1 MRIIINK
8 FSIFQSIVLVAILGA
23 CQAQHNHYATSSQSF
38 VRHEIHHEHA
48 PVVHKIAPVVYKVAP
63 VHEIKPIVHKVA
75 VPVAHYVVSSGHGH
89 QEHHNSHNAFSSQQS
104 SRHDVPSKAPADH
117 HEYYVRIIL
126 LIYTSFLKQLMIHDD
141 NKSH

>member
-1 MRIIINK
+1 M
-8 FSIFQSIVLVAILGA
+8 FQSIVLVAILGA

-38 VRHEIHHEHA
+38 VRHEIHHEA

-63 VHEIKPIVHKVA
+63 VKEIRPIVTKIA
-75 VPVAHYVVSSGHGH
+75 VPVAQYVVSSGHGN
-89 QEHHNSHNAFSSQQS
+89 QDHHESYKAYSSQHT

-126 LIYTSFLKQLMIHDD
+126 MNIYIILICETKLRV
-141 NKSH
+141 KS